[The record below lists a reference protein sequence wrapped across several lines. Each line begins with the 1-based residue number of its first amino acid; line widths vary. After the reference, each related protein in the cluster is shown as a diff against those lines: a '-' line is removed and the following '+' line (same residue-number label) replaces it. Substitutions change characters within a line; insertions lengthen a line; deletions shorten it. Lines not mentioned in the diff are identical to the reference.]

1 MPSYDLPEGFKNHEK
16 YLIGDAARYWAAA
29 RYAVP
34 LGIDLREER
43 TRYAREL
50 KLAEMELR
58 EKVPVQSEKYWD
70 TVRKTRQ
77 VPCGDSWNGY
87 TRVAYTATEG
97 KIREYFRGPDLA
109 EYAKEKG
116 CPGLFGFEEP
126 QSKRTDKENNPSRVS
141 GREEPNVLRIL
152 GAVLRVYYGNDILE
166 DLTGQRSQ
174 RFKEVYDDIRGKI
187 AIDEDTLRKYLKR
200 IPWDD

>member
-126 QSKRTDKENNPSRVS
+126 QSKRTGRENNPSLVS
-141 GREEPNVLRIL
+141 EREEPKVLAIL
-152 GAVLRVYYGNDILE
+152 SAIIKAKYGPE
-166 DLTGQRSQ
+166 WVTDLVSDHSTKIGIIQRDVE
-174 RFKEVYDDIRGKI
+174 RFMT
-187 AIDEDTLRKYLKR
+187 IDPKTLRKYLKR
-200 IPWDD
+200 LPL